1 MSVEQALKKIVSMKF
16 QEYVPNA
23 DKISGAG
30 NIASDHDNQFYQN
43 EEDKLSLNA

>member
-1 MSVEQALKKIVSMKF
+1 MKF

-23 DKISGAG
+23 NKISEAAG
-30 NIASDHDNQFYQN
+30 NYANDNDNHFFQN